1 MQRRG
6 NRGIW
11 AALGVVALA
20 SATWFS
26 GGGHVLADE
35 AILDDIDIGGWVPHA
50 ECSFFGSHRED
61 YMQSGLGAELVAATR
76 RSELTSAVTAKLSA
90 AGVRPLRSRSGA
102 RAVEPSPGP
111 ITGDSIDDFIFGELE
126 RQGIPPAPDTTD
138 SEFLRRATIDLIGR
152 IPTETET
159 VAFLTDGAS
168 DKRGQAVQRLLQD
181 PRWADRWA
189 MFFGDLYRN
198 TRLTAQVNRYPGGRD
213 GLHLFLRDSM
223 RANKPYDQMARE
235 LLAAGGYGDGRPWTN
250 TTSST
255 SPFGSFEEYQAFLR
269 SNPPTAT
276 PASYIVGGRM
286 GGGPAHDSY
295 DNMAMIAARDFLGI
309 THMDCVL
316 CHDGVGHLESLNL
329 WGVEAKRSEG
339 WGLSAFFQ
347 KVQLLRPRYRVPPRN
362 GQGLGP
368 RPPYYLVNELPA
380 DRVIRNRNGDL
391 VAGEYSLDTDSG
403 NRPPRT
409 PDEFGGKTKV
419 DPLYPFGGGSPNP
432 GEPLRAALG
441 RYLTADRQFARAA
454 VNYVWREFFGRGI
467 VDPPNQFDLMRLSS
481 VSPPP
486 EPWSVQPSHPE
497 LLEWLAEGFEEN
509 GYDLKWLMSEIVS
522 SRAYQLSSR
531 YDGAWS
537 PSWDRYFA
545 RHHVDRI
552 DAEALLDSVT
562 VSSGVTI
569 NMPTG
574 SAVGT
579 TVFAL
584 QLPDVQNSPTQNRNR
599 PELAQSAAFLDSF
612 FRGDREETPRSSEVS
627 ILQALH
633 LMNNPIIVARVEQ
646 SGRTGSLASLL
657 AESDDT
663 LVGRLYVTV
672 LGRFATPEEIGAG
685 VAYLAGGDRRERAED
700 LMWTLYNKVDFV
712 YNY

>member
-1 MQRRG
+1 MKSKKSWRS
-6 NRGIW
+6 W
-11 AALGVVALA
+11 ATLAAIALA
-20 SATWFS
+20 AILWA
-26 GGGHVLADE
+26 GGGSALADE
-35 AILDDIDIGGWVPHA
+35 AVMDDLEIGGWVPHVG
-50 ECSFFGSHRED
+50 CSLFGAHRED

-76 RSELTSAVTAKLSA
+76 RSELTAAVTAKLSS
-90 AGVRPLRSRSGA
+90 AGVMPLRSRSGA
-102 RAVEPSPGP
+102 RAVEPGP
-111 ITGDSIDDFIFGELE
+111 TPIGGDSIDDFIFGELE
-126 RQGIPPAPDTTD
+126 RQGIPPAPPTTD
-138 SEFLRRATIDLIGR
+138 SEFLRRATIDLVGR
-152 IPTETET
+152 IPTEAET

-189 MFFGDLYRN
+189 MFYGDLYRN

-213 GLHLFLRDSM
+213 GLHLFLRDAM
-223 RANKPYDQMARE
+223 RVNKPYDQMVRE
-235 LLAAGGYGDGRPWTN
+235 MLASGGYADGRPWPQAGR
-250 TTSST
+250 T
-255 SPFGSFEEYQAFLR
+255 SPFASFADYQSFLR
-269 SNPPTAT
+269 SNPPQASG
-276 PASYIVGGRM
+276 ASYIVGGRM
-286 GGGPAHDSY
+286 TGGPAHDSY
-295 DNMAMIAARDFLGI
+295 DNMATVAARDLLGI

-329 WGVEAKRSEG
+329 WGVEAKRAEG

-347 KVQLLRPRYRVPPRN
+347 KVQLQRPRYRVPPRN
-362 GQGLGP
+362 GQAQGP
-368 RPPYYLVNELPA
+368 RPPYYLVVELPE

-391 VAGEYSLDTDSG
+391 VAGEYSLDTESG

-409 PDEFGGKTKV
+409 PEQFGGQTKV
-419 DPLYPFGGGSPNP
+419 SPLYPFGGGAPNP

-441 RYLTADRQFARAA
+441 RLLTADRQFARAA

-467 VDPPNQFDLMRLSS
+467 VDPPDQFDLMRLSS

-497 LLEWLAEGFEEN
+497 LLEWLAEGFEQN
-509 GYDLKWLMSEIVS
+509 GYDLKWLMAEIVN

-545 RHHVDRI
+545 RHQVDRI

-574 SAVGT
+574 SVVGNV
-579 TVFAL
+579 VFSL
-584 QLPDVQNSPTQNRNR
+584 QLPDVQNIPNQNRSR
-599 PELAQSAAFLDSF
+599 PELAQTAAFLDSF
-612 FRGDREETPRSSEVS
+612 FRGDREETRRSSEVS

-633 LMNNPIIVARVEQ
+633 LMNNPIVVARVQQ
-646 SGRTGSLASLL
+646 SGSSGSLGSLL
-657 AESDDT
+657 PENDDT
-663 LVGRLYVTV
+663 LVGRLYLTV
-672 LGRFATPEEIGAG
+672 LSRFATPEELAAG
-685 VAYLAGGDRRERAED
+685 VAYLRGGDRRERAED